1 MTPACPQMARDGVPL
16 VHPGKSTLANAAVTS
31 PGPHRLTRAGE
42 FVPIGPATGC
52 QLCLSDTVHPIA
64 GCYDLNFCS
73 GHGMC
78 TLGSCQCLRGW
89 SGADCSVQ
97 VRRTPRRRAPMFIN
111 PCSCECVLRAA

>member
-1 MTPACPQMARDGVPL
+1 MPTTADGTGDGCCTMIWHEAAALPWAR
-16 VHPGKSTLANAAVTS
+16 
-31 PGPHRLTRAGE
+31 RLTRAGE
-42 FVPIGPATGC
+42 FVPIGPATC
-52 QLCLSDTVHPIA
+52 CKLCLSETVHPIA

-97 VRRTPRRRAPMFIN
+97 VRRTQRAGAN
-111 PCSCECVLRAA
+111 LCSLPLQL